1 MSAFGGH
8 RDLGNFFKQKK
19 GQLQFDLGSETMNS
33 VRKVVFHSAKQ
44 EDAEKQFLERRRHLA
59 EYRRGLLIV
68 IVLIVLFSLLSILMI
83 MVSWQG
89 ALGVLYLLPS
99 H

>member
-1 MSAFGGH
+1 
-8 RDLGNFFKQKK
+8 
-19 GQLQFDLGSETMNS
+19 MNS

-44 EDAEKQFLERRRHLA
+44 EDAEQQFLERRRHLA

-99 H
+99 R